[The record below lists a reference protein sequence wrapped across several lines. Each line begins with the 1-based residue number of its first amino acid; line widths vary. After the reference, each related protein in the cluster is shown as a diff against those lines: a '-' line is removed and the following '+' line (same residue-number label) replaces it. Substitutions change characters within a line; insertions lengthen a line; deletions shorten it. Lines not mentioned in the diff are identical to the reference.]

1 MCNRAPYWPYF
12 LLILEVWNFGT
23 AICSDPH
30 FQHISKQQMLAPHPL
45 IRVLAATSSCGQV
58 QGYCNI
64 DAHNTNCLLPHFIRL
79 LVQLHQFRLST
90 ENQLNQPLCGITR
103 ASHPLRLHLQVAVHG
118 EIEWNWRHL
127 WSVNWSKVLPKTTSG
142 LPWLIPK
149 YSNHFFIF
157 FHIIYIFIL
166 ISYFNMSAQT
176 PKRSNQPI
184 FAYAFLEARLASRE
198 PVAWWLKCHGTTR
211 NNSEQLGTTQDFR
224 PFWTSKMGNIS

>member
-157 FHIIYIFIL
+157 FHIIYIYIHIDFIFQYECPNSQAKQPANL
-166 ISYFNMSAQT
+166 RVRFS
-176 PKRSNQPI
+176 RSS
-184 FAYAFLEARLASRE
+184 LGESRAGRM
-198 PVAWWLKCHGTTR
+198 VT
-211 NNSEQLGTTQDFR
+211 
-224 PFWTSKMGNIS
+224 

>member
-1 MCNRAPYWPYF
+1 MIWANPLAAGLRCATER
-12 LLILEVWNFGT
+12 LIGPISSWSWKFGT

-64 DAHNTNCLLPHFIRL
+64 DAHDTNCLLPHFIRL

-118 EIEWNWRHL
+118 EIEGISEL
-127 WSVNWSKVLPKTTSG
+127 SIDPKSCPKPHRG
-142 LPWLIPK
+142 YPDWFQSIPI
-149 YSNHFFIF
+149 IF
-157 FHIIYIFIL
+157 SYYIFHISIWV
-166 ISYFNMSAQT
+166 
-176 PKRSNQPI
+176 PKLPS
-184 FAYAFLEARLASRE
+184 EATSQSSRTLFSKLAWRVASRS
-198 PVAWWLKCHGTTR
+198 HGDL
-211 NNSEQLGTTQDFR
+211 SAMEQLGTTQDFR

>member
-157 FHIIYIFIL
+157 FHIIIYIYIHIDFIFQYECPNSQAKQPANL
-166 ISYFNMSAQT
+166 RVRFS
-176 PKRSNQPI
+176 RSS
-184 FAYAFLEARLASRE
+184 LGESRAGRM
-198 PVAWWLKCHGTTR
+198 VT
-211 NNSEQLGTTQDFR
+211 
-224 PFWTSKMGNIS
+224 